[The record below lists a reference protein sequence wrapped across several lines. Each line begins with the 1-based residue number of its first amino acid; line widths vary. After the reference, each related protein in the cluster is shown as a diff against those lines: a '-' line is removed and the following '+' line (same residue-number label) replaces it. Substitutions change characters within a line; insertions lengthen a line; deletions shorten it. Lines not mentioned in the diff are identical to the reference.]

1 MLILKKYLSIL
12 NNFEYSNKE
21 KYILEKQNI
30 KIDYIN

>member
-12 NNFEYSNKE
+12 NNFEYYNKE
-21 KYILEKQNI
+21 KYILENQNI